1 MTKQASFSE
10 LEYTTKKKVTRRD
23 RFLDEINKVTPW
35 AALVAQIEPFYPKG
49 TGRGRPPIGVAR
61 MLRMYIAQQ
70 CFGLSDEGIED
81 AIYDSQAIR
90 GFVGIDLSRESA
102 PDATTL
108 LKFRRLLETHQLTER
123 IFETINALLAA
134 KGLILKEGTVVDA
147 TIIAAPSST
156 KNRSGERDPEMHQT
170 KKGNQWYFGMKAHI
184 GVDAET
190 GIVHTLVTTSANIN
204 DVTQAHALLHGEE
217 RLAFGDAGYQGVEK
231 REENRGRRVEWEIAM
246 RPGKRKALPDTRVGR
261 LQERIEQVK
270 ASIRAKVE
278 HPFKIIKNLFGMKKV
293 SYRGLAKNTAR
304 LYTLFG
310 LASVIYGRRTARSG
324 GNGGHGHPNRG
335 VGRRTVCP
343 YSLCV
348 HPARRLLYRACPM
361 HRAPLGNSPEKRIT
375 PAGKPPP
382 RSSQT
387 PLPWFPCPSQGRLSR
402 RCLAL
407 PQNRARPA

>member
-1 MTKQASFSE
+1 MTMQASFSE
-10 LEYTTKKKVTRRD
+10 LEYATKKKVTRRD
-23 RFLDEINKVTPW
+23 RFLDEINNVTPW

-90 GFVGIDLSRESA
+90 RFVGVDLSRESA

-123 IFETINALLAA
+123 IFQTINALLAA

-170 KKGNQWYFGMKAHI
+170 KKGNQWHFGMKAHI

-190 GIVHTLVTTSANIN
+190 GVVRTLFTTSANVS

-217 RLAFGDAGYQGVEK
+217 RFGVGDAGYQGAEK
-231 REENRGRRVEWEIAM
+231 REENQGRQIQWEIAM
-246 RPGKRKALPDTRVGR
+246 RPGKRKALPDTPIGR
-261 LQERIEQVK
+261 LQERIEQAK
-270 ASIRAKVE
+270 ARIRAKVE
-278 HPFKIIKNLFGMKKV
+278 HPFRIIKNLFGMKKV

-310 LASVIYGRRTARSG
+310 LANLLIGKSWSAR
-324 GNGGHGHPNRG
+324 NAQN
-335 VGRRTVCP
+335 
-343 YSLCV
+343 
-348 HPARRLLYRACPM
+348 AC
-361 HRAPLGNSPEKRIT
+361 
-375 PAGKPPP
+375 
-382 RSSQT
+382 
-387 PLPWFPCPSQGRLSR
+387 
-402 RCLAL
+402 
-407 PQNRARPA
+407 